1 MRSLPIVDNPKASQV
16 PGQSGDAGPGSESGK
31 RGTYAFISLGCPKN
45 LVDSEQMLGILHRDG
60 YQLVPDPERSDFVV
74 INTCGFIDSAR
85 KESMQAIDQML
96 ELKRSGKIR
105 GVVVTGCLAERQHE
119 GLLKQRPEI
128 DGLVGVF
135 GRDQISSL
143 VGRIMDG
150 LDEQRMVFRP
160 APVRAL
166 SDHMRLQVT
175 PPHFAYLKISE
186 GCDRLC
192 TFCAIPKMRGKHASK
207 PLEDV
212 MAEAQ
217 RLVDNGVREL
227 ILVAQDTTYWGMD
240 IYGEP
245 RLRELLER
253 LDTIDGVDWIRL
265 MYFYPMYID
274 DALISTIASARRI
287 LPYIDMPLQHVNNT
301 MLRRMARR
309 VTRESTLEMIGR
321 LRDRIPNLA
330 LRTTMIT
337 GFPGETDEQA
347 EELEAFVAETQ
358 FERLGVFTYSI
369 EPDTP
374 AAKLEGHLPE
384 RVKKERR
391 NRLMAIQQANA
402 FQWCAKQVGSKL
414 PVLIDK
420 AVEGAQRAWL
430 GRSYADAPDVD
441 AVVYVTELPDH
452 PIRAG
457 DLVDCE
463 IVSSKDYDLV
473 GVALGSGSLP
483 PGG

>member
-1 MRSLPIVDNPKASQV
+1 
-16 PGQSGDAGPGSESGK
+16 
-31 RGTYAFISLGCPKN
+31 
-45 LVDSEQMLGILHRDG
+45 MLGILHQDG
-60 YQLVPDPERSDFVV
+60 YRLVQDPEQSDFVV

-96 ELKRSGKIR
+96 DLKRLGKIR

-119 GLLKQRPEI
+119 SLLQQRPDI

-135 GRDQISSL
+135 GRDEISTL

-150 LDEQRMVFRP
+150 LDEQRTIFRP

-175 PPHFAYLKISE
+175 PKHFAYLKISE

-192 TFCAIPKMRGKHASK
+192 TFCAIPRMRGKHASK
-207 PLEDV
+207 PMDNVL
-212 MAEAQ
+212 AEAR
-217 RLVDNGVREL
+217 RLVERGVREL
-227 ILVAQDTTYWGMD
+227 IIVAQDTTYYGMD

-245 RLRELLER
+245 RLRELLEK
-253 LDTIDGVDWIRL
+253 LDAIDGLDWIRL

-274 DALISTIASARRI
+274 DALIRTIGSARRI
-287 LPYIDMPLQHVNNT
+287 LPYIDMPLQHINNT

-309 VTRESTLEMIGR
+309 VTRESTMEMVSK
-321 LRDRIPNLA
+321 LREGIPNLA
-330 LRTTMIT
+330 MRTTMIS
-337 GFPGETDEQA
+337 GFPGETDAQA
-347 EELEAFVAETQ
+347 DELEAFVSDIQ

-369 EPDTP
+369 ENDTP

-391 NRLMAIQQANA
+391 NRLMAIQQSNA
-402 FQWCAKQVGSKL
+402 FAWCQKQIGKRL

-420 AVEGAQRAWL
+420 ALEGAERVWL

-441 AVVYVTELPDH
+441 ACVYVTEPPDQTVKS
-452 PIRAG
+452 G
-457 DLVDCE
+457 DLIDCE

-473 GVALGSGSLP
+473 GVAVGSNPAAQES
-483 PGG
+483 

>member
-1 MRSLPIVDNPKASQV
+1 MRSLPIVDNPQAASLPV
-16 PGQSGDAGPGSESGK
+16 PSHEGGARRGS
-31 RGTYAFISLGCPKN
+31 YAFISLGCPKN
-45 LVDSEQMLGILHRDG
+45 LVDSEQMLGILHETG
-60 YQLVPDPERSDFVV
+60 YRLVQNPEESDFVV

-96 ELKRSGKIR
+96 ELKRTGKIR

-119 GLLKQRPEI
+119 GLLEQRPEI

-135 GRDQISSL
+135 GRDEIGDL

-150 LDEQRMVFRP
+150 LDEQRTIFRP
-160 APVRAL
+160 APIRAL
-166 SDHMRLQVT
+166 SDHLRLQVT
-175 PPHFAYLKISE
+175 PQHFAYLKISE

-207 PLEDV
+207 P
-212 MAEAQ
+212 MADILVEAQ

-227 ILVAQDTTYWGMD
+227 ILVAQDTTYYGMD

-245 RLRELLER
+245 RLRELLEK
-253 LDTIDGVDWIRL
+253 LDQVAGVDWIRL

-274 DALISTIASARRI
+274 DALIQTIAQARHI
-287 LPYIDMPLQHVNNT
+287 VPYIDMPLQHINNT

-309 VTRESTLEMIGR
+309 VTRESSYEMVSK
-321 LRDRIPNLA
+321 LRSGIPNLVM
-330 LRTTMIT
+330 RTTLIS
-337 GFPGETDEQA
+337 GFPGETEEHA
-347 EELEAFVAETQ
+347 EELEAFVEEMH

-374 AAKLEGHLPE
+374 AAKLDDHLPE
-384 RVKKERR
+384 RIKKERR
-391 NRLMAIQQANA
+391 NRLMAIQQSNA
-402 FQWCAKQVGSKL
+402 FAWCDKQIGKTL
-414 PVLIDK
+414 PVILDK
-420 AVEGAQRAWL
+420 PIEGAQHAWL

-441 AVVYVTELPDH
+441 ACVFVTGTDENAL
-452 PIRAG
+452 RAG

-463 IVSSKDYDLV
+463 IVSSKDYDLI
-473 GVALGSGSLP
+473 GVATGKKH
-483 PGG
+483 